1 MPETSQLPPVSQ
13 PSREKSRYLIG
24 KVWIPHPSRVRSVLL
39 IRPDDELSLAWPF
52 PRSAQGGWLCLT
64 CGRVAC
70 SDDFPNQHAGACPHR
85 RWCSVRQRTAQPT
98 CWLQSAPTPESLQSA
113 ASTTR
118 CPHYRRLAITDE
130 ASPFA
135 LRSTRNRPRTAMH
148 HGCDLL
154 PREARSLLVMPRR
167 SCGRTACP
175 LSAICQHASLATPC
189 APGRRLDL
197 SVLTSWDDVVR
208 SMAVEGSVW
217 GPHSLHCD
225 DPARWLRSGSDP
237 SFHWPGALAV
247 SCRPGL
253 RSPSRRAPA
262 ERT

>member
-13 PSREKSRYLIG
+13 PAREKSRYPIR

-135 LRSTRNRPRTAMH
+135 LRSTRIR
-148 HGCDLL
+148 L
-154 PREARSLLVMPRR
+154 RR
-167 SCGRTACP
+167 ALHQRCYVDPPWGMM
-175 LSAICQHASLATPC
+175 
-189 APGRRLDL
+189 L
-197 SVLTSWDDVVR
+197 SVR
-208 SMAVEGSVW
+208 AE
-217 GPHSLHCD
+217 
-225 DPARWLRSGSDP
+225 PAGNWPAPSCASPQTARASASGS
-237 SFHWPGALAV
+237 AAV
-247 SCRPGL
+247 HRCSLDCG
-253 RSPSRRAPA
+253 
-262 ERT
+262 

>member
-1 MPETSQLPPVSQ
+1 
-13 PSREKSRYLIG
+13 
-24 KVWIPHPSRVRSVLL
+24 VLL

-135 LRSTRNRPRTAMH
+135 LRSTRIRLRRAM
-148 HGCDLL
+148 
-154 PREARSLLVMPRR
+154 RR
-167 SCGRTACP
+167 GAAWPAEQPS
-175 LSAICQHASLATPC
+175 S
-189 APGRRLDL
+189 RL
-197 SVLTSWDDVVR
+197 VVR
-208 SMAVEGSVW
+208 EHTHGWASQRAVARVVAREVRIPAVRSSPCPRCVW
-217 GPHSLHCD
+217 QLVSRCPMRASGGP
-225 DPARWLRSGSDP
+225 R
-237 SFHWPGALAV
+237 
-247 SCRPGL
+247 GL
-253 RSPSRRAPA
+253 SK
-262 ERT
+262 

>member
-13 PSREKSRYLIG
+13 SAREKSRYPIG

-64 CGRVAC
+64 CGRVVC
-70 SDDFPNQHAGACPHR
+70 SDDFPTQHAGACPHR

-98 CWLQSAPTPESLQSA
+98 CWLQSVPTPESLQSA

-135 LRSTRNRPRTAMH
+135 LRSARNRLRRAVRHWPGRSEVWRSQSATA
-148 HGCDLL
+148 
-154 PREARSLLVMPRR
+154 
-167 SCGRTACP
+167 T
-175 LSAICQHASLATPC
+175 
-189 APGRRLDL
+189 PGRR
-197 SVLTSWDDVVR
+197 
-208 SMAVEGSVW
+208 
-217 GPHSLHCD
+217 
-225 DPARWLRSGSDP
+225 
-237 SFHWPGALAV
+237 
-247 SCRPGL
+247 RP
-253 RSPSRRAPA
+253 
-262 ERT
+262 

>member
-13 PSREKSRYLIG
+13 PAREESRYPIG
-24 KVWIPHPSRVRSVLL
+24 KVWIPHPSRARSVLL

-135 LRSTRNRPRTAMH
+135 LRSTRNRPRRAMH
-148 HGCDLL
+148 
-154 PREARSLLVMPRR
+154 RR
-167 SCGRTACP
+167 
-175 LSAICQHASLATPC
+175 
-189 APGRRLDL
+189 
-197 SVLTSWDDVVR
+197 
-208 SMAVEGSVW
+208 
-217 GPHSLHCD
+217 
-225 DPARWLRSGSDP
+225 
-237 SFHWPGALAV
+237 
-247 SCRPGL
+247 
-253 RSPSRRAPA
+253 RRAADQYRGRADRLPVADVGLQVVADHQRGLWSAA
-262 ERT
+262 ERVQWRGEELRQRLA